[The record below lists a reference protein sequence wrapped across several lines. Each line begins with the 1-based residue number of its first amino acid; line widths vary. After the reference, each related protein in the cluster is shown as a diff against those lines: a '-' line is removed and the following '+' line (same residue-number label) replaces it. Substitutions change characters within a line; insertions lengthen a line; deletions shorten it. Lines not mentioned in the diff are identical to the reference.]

1 MFGYLKKNLF
11 LFLIRFF
18 LSASTIYAQAV
29 RLYWDSS
36 DHPDISHYCIYR
48 STHSD
53 SAFTLINSVYHP
65 DTTCIDRN
73 IQPNSHYYYTATSID
88 RYGNE
93 SDFTNIIEIYTNQTP
108 VKIGTFSAHL
118 QGDEALLEWTT
129 ATENNNYGFEIQRSK
144 EDTLSFIKIGFVKGN
159 NTTATPIH
167 YHFIDQNLRPGNYY
181 YRLKQIDYNGDFEF
195 SIIAQV
201 STNIP
206 KEFQLYQN
214 APNPFNSATEIW
226 YSLPQSCHVEL
237 MIYNLKGQFVHQI
250 VNEFQES
257 GFYHITWDGTDFNGI
272 KRASGIYL
280 YQIKAL
286 NFSKFRR
293 MLFIK

>member
-1 MFGYLKKNLF
+1 MFGYLKKIFSLV
-11 LFLIRFF
+11 LIRFF
-18 LSASTIYAQAV
+18 LSTSTIYAQAV
-29 RLYWDSS
+29 RLYWDPS

-48 STHSD
+48 ASHSD
-53 SAFTLINSVYHP
+53 STFTLINSVYHP
-65 DTTCIDRN
+65 DTTCMDRN
-73 IQPNSHYYYTATSID
+73 IQPNSQYYYRATSVD

-93 SDFTNIIEIYTNQTP
+93 SDFTNVVEIYINQTP
-108 VKIGTFSAHL
+108 VKLSTFSAHL
-118 QGDEALLEWTT
+118 QGDDVVLEWTT

-159 NTTATPIH
+159 NTTITPKH
-167 YHFIDQNLRPGNYY
+167 YHFIDQNLRSGNYY

-201 STNIP
+201 SNNTP

-214 APNPFNSATEIW
+214 SPNPFNSTTEIS

-237 MIYNLKGQFVHQI
+237 RIYNLNSQCVHQI
-250 VNEFQES
+250 VNKSQES
-257 GFYHITWDGTDFNGI
+257 GFYNITWDGTDLNGI
-272 KRASGIYL
+272 KVASGIYF